1 MIDAPATQNR
11 AMEWQAWREKVSG
24 ELYYDTSYAFS
35 RGDAWTNQY
44 YFYGNGDG
52 TLFYPGTPAKI
63 GGTSQIPIASL
74 RLKMIREG
82 QEDYEYLKLLSD
94 SGDPTMA
101 DAEAAGLSPDAYTN
115 MTDPASI
122 DAARHRI
129 AARIEALTGQ
139 TSSMGTP
146 PADASS
152 AGGATTPGGT
162 SAATT
167 GSTSGSTTGSGKSAA
182 TGHSGGCALA
192 TGATPSTPASL
203 ALTALALLA
212 FAARRRVRQA
222 VRHSPLTPGCAHGR
236 LGPRDAADLAHSTA
250 TRLAPAH
257 RPC

>member
-24 ELYYDTSYAFS
+24 ELYYDTSYAFT

-52 TLFYPGTPAKI
+52 TLFYPGTPAEI

-94 SGDPTMA
+94 AGDPTMA

-129 AARIEALTGQ
+129 ATQIETLTGV
-139 TSSMGTP
+139 TSTMGTP
-146 PADASS
+146 PPDATST
-152 AGGATTPGGT
+152 GGATTPGGPSASSSGSTAGT
-162 SAATT
+162 SSSNGSGATGT
-167 GSTSGSTTGSGKSAA
+167 SGGSTSGNSATGSGASN
-182 TGHSGGCALA
+182 GGGGGCSLA
-192 TGATPSTPASL
+192 ANASSTPASL
-203 ALTALALLA
+203 VVTALALLA
-212 FAARRRVRQA
+212 FAARRRVRAA
-222 VRHSPLTPGCAHGR
+222 VRSSR
-236 LGPRDAADLAHSTA
+236 R
-250 TRLAPAH
+250 R
-257 RPC
+257 